1 MNNKLNYGHHPG
13 LRLNMN
19 NISLDFRF
27 EKGNSS
33 LITNQ
38 ANFENIDLRPN
49 QIELGMSFKLN

>member
-1 MNNKLNYGHHPG
+1 MNDKLNYGLHPG
-13 LRLNMN
+13 LRLNIN

-38 ANFENIDLRPN
+38 ANSENIYLRPN
-49 QIELGMSFKLN
+49 QIELGMPLN